1 MDDLFRLVQEWG
13 PYLGLPIIIA
23 FLTQGLKKIPFFL
36 TVTGKRLIHFLPML
50 LGLAGGFLLPEDTW
64 QSKLLVGG
72 GLGCLSMFL
81 YKVVTVS
88 LAKKAKLLDSMQ
100 RDSLDLD
107 RVSIIEGDEEME

>member
-1 MDDLFRLVQEWG
+1 MEDFFQLVQEWG

-36 TVTGKRLIHFLPML
+36 TILGKRLIHFLPL
-50 LGLAGGFLLPEDTW
+50 VLGLVGGLLLPEDTW

-72 GLGCLSMFL
+72 GLGCVSILL

-88 LAKKAKLLDSMQ
+88 LARKAKLIEKIQ
-100 RDSLDLD
+100 RDSMEVLE
-107 RVSIIEGDEEME
+107 VVDED